1 MPNRRRSY
9 TSQHARRTSRQVRD
23 STIGTHVQ
31 RRQQQPARDPYSRNR
46 YAQTVLRRARIKRI
60 ATIVVIAVIVIGIAV
75 AAGLF
80 VFRNVVGGEM
90 ALKNSNAQEA
100 LVPVKTGEP
109 SYLLMTAEL
118 GAAAEPLETEGPD
131 VILLAR
137 LDPKNKKLALVSIP
151 SGLQVTVD
159 NKSQNIASIA
169 QKGDAELITALSTFL
184 KIDISHFLKVA
195 SEDDLARL
203 IDALGGVNVNVKQA
217 IDDPHAGSTYI
228 PSGEQRLNGDTAL
241 VFLRADNIEFGAQ
254 DRLVNQLKFGAQLL
268 SDVFSSKGAF
278 ATRID
283 SIDSYFG
290 TDYSLADLESI
301 NSWFGGTSANDINT
315 AVLPGDYA
323 VVTNAV
329 GVDEGRYVSS
339 SSEVT
344 KLVEDLDAGK
354 DMDVDDARQ
363 GERADPSSF
372 TVSVQNGTSVEGAAA
387 TMASVLKSAGFK
399 VGDVGNAE
407 QPIYEETLV
416 VYKGS
421 DSQGAARARAVID
434 AIGVGRAVEG
444 ESYYTFDSDVLLVVG
459 ADNKPT
465 S

>member
-1 MPNRRRSY
+1 MPNRRRPY
-9 TSQHARRTSRQVRD
+9 TTQHARRTSRQVNE
-23 STIGTHVQ
+23 STLGTHVQ
-31 RRQQQPARDPYSRNR
+31 RRSQPGRYPRNSNR
-46 YAQTVLRRARIKRI
+46 YAQAVLRRARIKRI
-60 ATIVVIAVIVIGIAV
+60 ATIIVIAVIVIGVAV

-100 LVPVKTGEP
+100 LVSVKSGEP

-118 GAAAEPLETEGPD
+118 GAAAEPLDTEGPD

-137 LDPKNKKLALVSIP
+137 IDPKGKKLTLVSIP
-151 SGLQVTVD
+151 SGLQVTAD
-159 NKSQNIASIA
+159 NKSRSIASLA
-169 QKGDAELITALSTFL
+169 KTGDAELISALSTFM
-184 KIDISHFLKVA
+184 KIDISHFLKVT

-203 IDALGGVNVNVKQA
+203 IDTLGGVSVNVEQA
-217 IDDPHAGSTYI
+217 IDDPHAGSIYI
-228 PSGEQRLNGDTAL
+228 PSGEQRLDGKTAL
-241 VFLRADNIEFGAQ
+241 VYQRADNIEFGAQ
-254 DRLVNQLKFGAQLL
+254 DRLVNQLKLAAQLL
-268 SDVFSSKGAF
+268 SDAFSSKGSF
-278 ATRID
+278 ATRLD
-283 SIDSYFG
+283 SIDSYFQ
-290 TDYSLADLESI
+290 TDFSLGDLESI

-329 GVDEGRYVSS
+329 GVDEGRYMSS

-344 KLVEDLDAGK
+344 KLVEDLEAGK

-372 TVSVQNGTSVEGAAA
+372 TVSVQNGTSIEGAAS

-399 VGDVGNAE
+399 VGAVGNAE

-416 VYKGS
+416 VYRGS

-444 ESYYTFDSDVLLVVG
+444 ESYYEFDSDVLLVVG

-465 S
+465 A

>member
-1 MPNRRRSY
+1 MPNRRRTY
-9 TSQHARRTSRQVRD
+9 TTQHAKRTSRRVNE

-31 RRQQQPARDPYSRNR
+31 RRQQPGRDPRNRNR
-46 YAQTVLRRARIKRI
+46 YAQAVLRRARIKRI
-60 ATIVVIAVIVIGIAV
+60 ATIAVIAVIVVGVAV

-90 ALKNSNAQEA
+90 ALKNSNAPEA
-100 LVPVKTGEP
+100 LVSVKSGEP

-118 GAAAEPLETEGPD
+118 GAAAAPLDNEGPD

-137 LDPKNKKLALVSIP
+137 LDPQAKKLALVNVP
-151 SGLQVTVD
+151 VGLQVTVD
-159 NKSQNIASIA
+159 NKSEGISSIA
-169 QKGDAELITALSTFL
+169 QKGDAELISALSTFM
-184 KIDISHFLKVA
+184 KIDISHFLKVT

-203 IDALGGVNVNVKQA
+203 IDALGGVSLNVTQT
-217 IDDPHAGSTYI
+217 IDDPHAGSVYI
-228 PSGEQRLNGDTAL
+228 PAGEQRLNGKSAL
-241 VFLRADNIEFGAQ
+241 VFLRADNLEFGAQ
-254 DRLVNQLKFGAQLL
+254 DRLVNQLKFAAQLL
-268 SDVFSSKGAF
+268 SDIFSTKGAF
-278 ATRID
+278 AARLD
-283 SIDSYFG
+283 SIDTFFQ
-290 TDYSLADLESI
+290 TDYALGDLESI
-301 NSWFGGTSANDINT
+301 NSWFGGTGAGDIGT

-339 SSEVT
+339 SSEVA
-344 KLVEDLDAGK
+344 KLVDDLEAGK
-354 DMDVDDARQ
+354 SMDVDDARQ
-363 GERADPSSF
+363 GERAEPSSF
-372 TVSVQNGTSVEGAAA
+372 TVSVQNGTSIEGAAA

-421 DSQGAARARAVID
+421 DSQGASRARAVID
-434 AIGVGRAVEG
+434 TIGVGRAVEG

-459 ADNKPT
+459 ADNKPVT
-465 S
+465 